1 MPAPDLVASDLL
13 DDPVRKPPAF
23 VAPALVAPALGEPD
37 LPLPAELASAVR
49 ALFLSPGPGP
59 DVLMDMQL
67 PSVGGVIGIRLYV

>member
-23 VAPALVAPALGEPD
+23 VAPALVAPD